1 MACCARCVAARAF
14 SFGEFTCG
22 TPCHTALGIWV
33 VAERAGAP
41 AGIRQL
47 STGVHH
53 PPGACR
59 PNSGRT
65 LRRSGTSFASAHSQR
80 SGPRARCR
88 GKEAVSAAVVQG
100 CRIHIVSTRS
110 NTCRSKTARCFGG
123 QVLRAYAFHIS
134 CGRRP
139 GAGTPANAAAPA
151 ARAQLRAGRLSSFR
165 GYRDASPRERR
176 RFPTHPLLH
185 GVSG

>member
-1 MACCARCVAARAF
+1 MPGTSRTGEPIASGTAPQAAGSASPLRGGALGGAWALSYTVSDGSMSRCEKCFPPEAEGARVVEMACCARCVAARAY

-65 LRRSGTSFASAHSQR
+65 LRRSGTSFASAHSPTFGPSR
-80 SGPRARCR
+80 S
-88 GKEAVSAAVVQG
+88 
-100 CRIHIVSTRS
+100 
-110 NTCRSKTARCFGG
+110 
-123 QVLRAYAFHIS
+123 L
-134 CGRRP
+134 
-139 GAGTPANAAAPA
+139 
-151 ARAQLRAGRLSSFR
+151 
-165 GYRDASPRERR
+165 PRERGR
-176 RFPTHPLLH
+176 VGRGCAGMSYPH
-185 GVSG
+185 SKYAQ